1 MSNQGQS
8 ASIHL
13 VAFVAILETIQT
25 MSMIWN
31 RTGKNRTEEWG
42 RGWKCGQPRIWT
54 DRKGKPRERQTVQDN
69 VNMRIQERNVVLRIK
84 TI

>member
-1 MSNQGQS
+1 MANQGQS

-13 VAFVAILETIQT
+13 AAFVTILETIQT

-31 RTGKNRTEEWG
+31 RTGKNRTEEQG

-54 DRKGKPRERQTVQDN
+54 ERKGKPRERQTVQDN
-69 VNMRIQERNVVLRIK
+69 VNKRIQERDVVLRIK